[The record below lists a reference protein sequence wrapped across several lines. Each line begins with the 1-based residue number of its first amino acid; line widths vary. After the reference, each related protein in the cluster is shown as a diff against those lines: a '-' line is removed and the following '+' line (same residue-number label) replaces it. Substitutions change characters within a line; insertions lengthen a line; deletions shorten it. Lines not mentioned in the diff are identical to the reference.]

1 MCEKVEENKTR
12 IYEMALQILE
22 RNEDILFVR
31 DLIAALPIGKD
42 SFYTYYPVGSDRF
55 DNLKRL
61 IGNNG
66 VKVKKKLR
74 KLWLD
79 EETTSSSGQIFLY
92 KLLADDDEKQAIYD
106 THIQKEPEPVK
117 HNIKLTFEDENLV
130 INKQSN

>member
-1 MCEKVEENKTR
+1 MCEKVEANKTR

-42 SFYTYYPVGSDRF
+42 TFYTYYPVGSARF

-66 VKVKKKLR
+66 VRVKKKLR

-79 EETTSSSGQIFLY
+79 EETTSSAGQIFLY
-92 KLLADDDEKQAIYD
+92 KLLSDDEEKQAIYD
-106 THIQKEPEPVK
+106 THIQQEPKPMK
-117 HNIKLTFEDENLV
+117 HVITLTSDSD
-130 INKQSN
+130 K